1 MRILRGFGTVWKHSN
16 LRFKFGFVMTMFS
29 LFLGFVVYQFPHTD
43 PFSIFSYPTHQGP
56 SWDHWLG
63 TTTIGQDIF
72 WLLING
78 IHNSLLIGIIVAT
91 IGTVVG
97 VMIGLIAGF
106 AGGIV
111 DRILSTITDTFIV
124 IPMLPILILMGA
136 LLQGQATVLTV
147 ALTLSLF
154 SWAWPS
160 RQIRSMSLTLRERDF
175 IHTAKFSGEGTLQI
189 VVTEILPFALTWSLS
204 NFLNAVLVA
213 IGTETGL
220 AILGLSPATLVSLG
234 NMLQW
239 ARGRNAIFLGE
250 WIWVGSPIVATSF
263 IFIGLF
269 LLFTGYND
277 FLSKKRGQ

>member
-1 MRILRGFGTVWKHSN
+1 MKIFKGFSTIWKHSN
-16 LRFKFGFVMTMFS
+16 WRFRMGFIMTAFS
-29 LFLGFVVYQFPHTD
+29 VFLGFGVYFFPHTD
-43 PFSIFSYPTHQGP
+43 PFLIMSYPTHQGP
-56 SWDHWLG
+56 SLDHWLG

-78 IHNSLLIGIIVAT
+78 IHNSLLIGVIVAT
-91 IGTVVG
+91 AGTAIGVL
-97 VMIGLIAGF
+97 IGLIAGF
-106 AGGIV
+106 TGGIV

-124 IPMLPILILMGA
+124 VPVLPILILMGS
-136 LLQGQATVLTV
+136 LMQGQATVLTV
-147 ALTLSLF
+147 AVTLSLF

-160 RQIRSMSLTLRERDF
+160 RQIRSMALTLRERDF
-175 IHTAKFSGEGTLQI
+175 IHTARFSGEGMFQI
-189 VVTEILPFALTWSLS
+189 VTTEILPFALTWSLS
-204 NFLNAVLVA
+204 NFLNAVIVA

-239 ARGRNAIFLGE
+239 ARARNAIFAGE
-250 WIWVGSPIVATSF
+250 WIWIGSPIVAISF